1 MSERIARPIP
11 NLVFRLMCV
20 YLGLRDRFT
29 RPEKIL
35 AKAGIRRGQRILD
48 FGCGGGSYAIPA
60 AKMVG
65 EEGKVYALDIHPL
78 SQEYVVRKA
87 AKEGLTNISTILS
100 DRDTHLP
107 DQSVDVVLLYDIIHM
122 IQDKPALLEE
132 LHRVLKPEGALSV
145 LAMHFQV
152 SNVLNAAEGLFSLT
166 YRDGNLLNFTKQSG
180 LG

>member
-1 MSERIARPIP
+1 MSGRIARPIP

-48 FGCGGGSYAIPA
+48 FGCGGASYAIPA

-87 AKEGLTNISTILS
+87 AKEGLTNIETILS

-145 LAMHFQV
+145 LVMHLKA
-152 SNVLNAAEGLFSLT
+152 SSVLKSVEGLFTLVSQ
-166 YRDGNLLNFTKQSG
+166 DGKLLSFRKASG
-180 LG
+180 PG